1 MCGLPVFFAF
11 YPPEAPSEPNFLRL
25 QTLFFLL
32 SLFTGGIITIARVH
46 PMHYPSQFQS
56 LTSKGGKTMQTSN
69 VETNIVV
76 TGRHIEVTDAIR
88 DFATKKIE
96 SIHIDYPKIVE
107 ARVVVDV
114 QKDRQTAEIVL
125 FCADHITIQASTTSA
140 DLYAAIDETVTK
152 IMRRMRKHKTR
163 LMKHFRPHR
172 SQSIRTLEAKVYGEE
187 LLDDEVDVEAAEDP
201 KPIRISREGY
211 ELKTMYKEDA
221 IMELEISGKPFILY
235 RNARRNV
242 LQIVYRL
249 LPGEYSIIELGNE
262 IKA

>member
-1 MCGLPVFFAF
+1 M
-11 YPPEAPSEPNFLRL
+11 
-25 QTLFFLL
+25 
-32 SLFTGGIITIARVH
+32 
-46 PMHYPSQFQS
+46 
-56 LTSKGGKTMQTSN
+56 
-69 VETNIVV
+69 
-76 TGRHIEVTDAIR
+76 
-88 DFATKKIE
+88 
-96 SIHIDYPKIVE
+96 
-107 ARVVVDV
+107 
-114 QKDRQTAEIVL
+114 L

>member
-1 MCGLPVFFAF
+1 
-11 YPPEAPSEPNFLRL
+11 
-25 QTLFFLL
+25 
-32 SLFTGGIITIARVH
+32 
-46 PMHYPSQFQS
+46 
-56 LTSKGGKTMQTSN
+56 MQTSN
-69 VETNIVV
+69 VETNIIV

-88 DFATKKIE
+88 DFAVKKIQA
-96 SIHIDYPKIVE
+96 IHIDYPKIVE

-114 QKDRQTAEIVL
+114 QKERQVAEIVL
-125 FCADHITIQASTTSA
+125 FCADHITIQASTVGN

-172 SQSIRTLEAKVYGEE
+172 SQSIRKLDETVYDEDV
-187 LLDDEVDVEAAEDP
+187 LDYDVDTDAPEDP
-201 KPIRISREGY
+201 KPIRITREGY

-249 LPGEYSIIELGNE
+249 RPGEYSIIELGNE
-262 IKA
+262 LKA

>member
-1 MCGLPVFFAF
+1 
-11 YPPEAPSEPNFLRL
+11 
-25 QTLFFLL
+25 
-32 SLFTGGIITIARVH
+32 
-46 PMHYPSQFQS
+46 
-56 LTSKGGKTMQTSN
+56 MQTSN
-69 VETNIVV
+69 VDTSITV

-88 DFATKKIE
+88 EFATKKIQ

-114 QKDRQTAEIVL
+114 QKERQVAEIVL
-125 FCADHITIQASTTSA
+125 FCADHITIQASTVGA

-172 SQSIRTLEAKVYGEE
+172 SKSIRKLEEKVYEE
-187 LLDDEVDVEAAEDP
+187 EVLDYDIDAPEDP

-211 ELKTMYKEDA
+211 DLKTMYKEDA
-221 IMELEISGKPFILY
+221 IMELEISGKPFVLY

-249 LPGEYSIIELGNE
+249 CPGEYSIIELGNE
-262 IKA
+262 LKA

>member
-1 MCGLPVFFAF
+1 
-11 YPPEAPSEPNFLRL
+11 
-25 QTLFFLL
+25 
-32 SLFTGGIITIARVH
+32 
-46 PMHYPSQFQS
+46 
-56 LTSKGGKTMQTSN
+56 MQTSN
-69 VETNIVV
+69 VDTNIIV
-76 TGRHIEVTDAIR
+76 TGRHVEVTEAIR
-88 DFATKKIE
+88 EFATKKIQ
-96 SIHIDYPKIVE
+96 SIHIDYPRIVE

-114 QKDRQTAEIVL
+114 QKDRQVAEIVL
-125 FCADHITIQASTTSA
+125 FCADHITIQASTAGA

-172 SQSIRTLEAKVYGEE
+172 SKSIRTLEAKVYDEDI
-187 LLDDEVDVEAAEDP
+187 LDYDVDTEAPEDP
-201 KPIRISREGY
+201 KPIRITREGY

-221 IMELEISGKPFILY
+221 IMELEISGKPFVLY

-249 LPGEYSIIELGNE
+249 SPGEYSIIELGNE

>member
-1 MCGLPVFFAF
+1 
-11 YPPEAPSEPNFLRL
+11 
-25 QTLFFLL
+25 
-32 SLFTGGIITIARVH
+32 
-46 PMHYPSQFQS
+46 
-56 LTSKGGKTMQTSN
+56 MQTSN
-69 VETNIVV
+69 VDTNIIV

-88 DFATKKIE
+88 DFATKKIQG
-96 SIHIDYPKIVE
+96 IHIDYPKIVE

-114 QKDRQTAEIVL
+114 QKDRQVAEIVL
-125 FCADHITIQASTTSA
+125 FCADHITIQASTVAA

-172 SQSIRTLEAKVYGEE
+172 SKSIRKLDETVYNEDV
-187 LLDDEVDVEAAEDP
+187 LDFDVDIDTPEDP
-201 KPIRISREGY
+201 KPIRITREGY

-221 IMELEISGKPFILY
+221 IMELEISGKPFVLY

-249 LPGEYSIIELGNE
+249 MPGEYSIIELGNE
-262 IKA
+262 LKA

>member
-1 MCGLPVFFAF
+1 
-11 YPPEAPSEPNFLRL
+11 
-25 QTLFFLL
+25 
-32 SLFTGGIITIARVH
+32 
-46 PMHYPSQFQS
+46 
-56 LTSKGGKTMQTSN
+56 MQTSN
-69 VETNIVV
+69 VETNIIV

-88 DFATKKIE
+88 DFAVKKIQG
-96 SIHIDYPKIVE
+96 IHIDYPKIVE

-114 QKDRQTAEIVL
+114 QKERQVAEIVL
-125 FCADHITIQASTTSA
+125 FCADHITIQASTVGN

-172 SQSIRTLEAKVYGEE
+172 SQSIRKLDETVYDEDV
-187 LLDDEVDVEAAEDP
+187 LDYDVDTDAPEDP
-201 KPIRISREGY
+201 KPIRITREGY

-249 LPGEYSIIELGNE
+249 RPGEYSIIELGNE
-262 IKA
+262 LKA

>member
-1 MCGLPVFFAF
+1 M
-11 YPPEAPSEPNFLRL
+11 PSD
-25 QTLFFLL
+25 
-32 SLFTGGIITIARVH
+32 
-46 PMHYPSQFQS
+46 
-56 LTSKGGKTMQTSN
+56 
-69 VETNIVV
+69 TNITV

-96 SIHIDYPKIVE
+96 AIHIDYPKIVE

-114 QKDRQTAEIVL
+114 QKDRQMAEIVL
-125 FCADHITIQASTTSA
+125 FCADHITIQASTSCA

-172 SQSIRTLEAKVYGEE
+172 SKSIRTLEEKVYEE
-187 LLDDEVDVEAAEDP
+187 DILDYEDFDAPEDP
-201 KPIRISREGY
+201 KPVRISREGY

-221 IMELEISGKPFILY
+221 IMELEISGKPFVLY

-249 LPGEYSIIELGNE
+249 RPGEYSIIELGTE
-262 IKA
+262 LKA

>member
-1 MCGLPVFFAF
+1 
-11 YPPEAPSEPNFLRL
+11 
-25 QTLFFLL
+25 
-32 SLFTGGIITIARVH
+32 
-46 PMHYPSQFQS
+46 
-56 LTSKGGKTMQTSN
+56 MQTSN
-69 VETNIVV
+69 VDTNVVV
-76 TGRHIEVTDAIR
+76 TGRHVDVTDAIR
-88 DFATKKIE
+88 DFATKKIQ

-114 QKDRQTAEIVL
+114 QKDRQMAEIVL
-125 FCADHITIQASTTSA
+125 FCADHITIQASTVGP

-172 SQSIRTLEAKVYGEE
+172 SKSIRTFEEKVYEE
-187 LLDDEVDVEAAEDP
+187 DILDYEDFDAPEDP
-201 KPIRISREGY
+201 KPVRISREGY

-221 IMELEISGKPFILY
+221 IMELEISGKPFVLY

-249 LPGEYSIIELGNE
+249 RPGEYSIIELGTE
-262 IKA
+262 LKA

>member
-1 MCGLPVFFAF
+1 
-11 YPPEAPSEPNFLRL
+11 
-25 QTLFFLL
+25 
-32 SLFTGGIITIARVH
+32 
-46 PMHYPSQFQS
+46 
-56 LTSKGGKTMQTSN
+56 MQTSN
-69 VETNIVV
+69 VDTNIIV
-76 TGRHIEVTDAIR
+76 TGRHVEVTEAIR
-88 DFATKKIE
+88 EFATKKIQ
-96 SIHIDYPKIVE
+96 SIHIDYPRIVE

-114 QKDRQTAEIVL
+114 QKDRQVAEIVL
-125 FCADHITIQASTTSA
+125 FCADHITIQASTAGT

-172 SQSIRTLEAKVYGEE
+172 SKSIRTLEAKVYDEDI
-187 LLDDEVDVEAAEDP
+187 LDYDVDTEAPEDP
-201 KPIRISREGY
+201 KPIRITREGY

-221 IMELEISGKPFILY
+221 IMELEISGKPFVLY

-249 LPGEYSIIELGNE
+249 SPGEYSIIELGNE